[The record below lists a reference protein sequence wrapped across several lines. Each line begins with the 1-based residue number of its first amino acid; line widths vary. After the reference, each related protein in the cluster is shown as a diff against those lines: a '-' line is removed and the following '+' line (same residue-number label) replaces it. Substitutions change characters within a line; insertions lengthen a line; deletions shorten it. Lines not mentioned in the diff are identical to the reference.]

1 MEGVV
6 ALLIPIIAVGGFF
19 AWMIALSPVG
29 KAFAERLRGG
39 TGLSTRGAGGDA
51 VLQELEQL
59 RHEVAELAERV
70 GFTERPLAKGRER
83 GTRKLP
89 PRVRRTS
96 SPLCHIHRS
105 SRAPDSTTS
114 SHM

>member
-6 ALLIPIIAVGGFF
+6 ALLIPIVAVSGFF

-39 TGLSTRGAGGDA
+39 TGPSGGAAATDA

-59 RHEVAELAERV
+59 RHEVAELAER
-70 GFTERPLAKGRER
+70 GDFTERFPAKQPDGE
-83 GTRKLP
+83 GPPPP
-89 PRVRRTS
+89 PRGGGNPPGGEGVQRPPGANHPRG
-96 SPLCHIHRS
+96 P
-105 SRAPDSTTS
+105 A
-114 SHM
+114 M